1 MTPQGPRAAWGT
13 GGAWLLGKE
22 DTAVGCVSHEPV
34 VTAML
39 ALMVGL
45 GREAPTALSLPGL
58 RACVWAVTQQRREGQ
73 CPVLAPAQQH
83 LWPFVQGQQ
92 P

>member
-1 MTPQGPRAAWGT
+1 M
-13 GGAWLLGKE
+13 GKE

-58 RACVWAVTQQRREGQ
+58 RACVWAVTQQRRERSVPGA
-73 CPVLAPAQQH
+73 CPSPAAPVAFRPGSAA
-83 LWPFVQGQQ
+83 LIRCQGLTLIHTRE
-92 P
+92 